1 MKKAAVVF
9 VLLFI
14 LPLNYSLFSCTSFC
28 INTQDEIVFGKNYD
42 WFIDYG
48 LVIVNKKGID
58 KIAFVNNDIPAKWK
72 SKYGSVTFNQ
82 FGREFPNGGMNEAGL
97 VVELMWL
104 DETIY
109 PEKDDRASV
118 GSTLGWIQYQLDNC
132 ASIEEVI
139 QTDKFIRI
147 NRNSVPIHYLVTDK
161 TGESVTIEFIDG
173 KLVWHNKESLPY
185 GVLTNSTARKSID
198 YLNQHEGFG
207 GSSPLPNSKGSL
219 DRFVTACSMVKN
231 YDPSKG
237 KNAVVYGFSILDEVK
252 QGDFTKWS
260 IVYDIK
266 NMIVFFKTVENKT
279 IRNIE
284 FSGLDFNCNTPV
296 KMIDINSDDQGNVIA
311 KLTEYSTK
319 VNRELI
325 EKSYSNVDFL
335 KNVTTES
342 KDKAAKYPEI
352 LTCDGNQQPQ
362 TGSND
367 IYSNPMSFLQSPA
380 AIAAGGFL
388 IISFVVLYRYKH
400 KKRKI
405 L

>member
-1 MKKAAVVF
+1 MKKAAVISALLL
-9 VLLFI
+9 LLF
-14 LPLNYSLFSCTSFC
+14 LKFTSYSCTSFC
-28 INTQDEIVFGKNYD
+28 INTPDELVFGKNYD

-48 LVIVNKKGID
+48 FMIVNKKGID
-58 KIAFVNNDIPAKWK
+58 KIAFVNNDIPAKWQ

-104 DETIY
+104 DETKY

-139 QTDKFIRI
+139 ETDKYIRI
-147 NRNSVPIHYLVTDK
+147 NRNSVPIHYLVADK
-161 TGESVTIEFIDG
+161 SGACVTVEFIDG
-173 KLVWHNKESLPY
+173 KLVYHNKETLPY
-185 GVLTNSTARKSID
+185 GVLTNNTAQNSIE
-198 YLNQHEGFG
+198 YLKEHEGFG
-207 GSSPLPNSKGSL
+207 GNSVLKKTTGSL

-231 YDPSKG
+231 YDPAKG
-237 KNAVVYGFSILDEVK
+237 KNAVDYGFSILDEVK
-252 QGDFTKWS
+252 QGDHTKWS

-284 FSGLDFNCNTPV
+284 FSGLEFDCNTPV
-296 KMIDINSDDQGNVIA
+296 KMIDINSDDQGNVNA
-311 KLTEYSTK
+311 KLIEYSPK

-342 KDKAAKYPEI
+342 KDKAAKYPEV
-352 LTCDGNQQPQ
+352 LTCNGNPQTQ
-362 TGSND
+362 TGSTDFYN
-367 IYSNPMSFLQSPA
+367 SPMDYLKSPV

-388 IISFVVLYRYKH
+388 IVSFAVLYRYKH
-400 KKRKI
+400 RKRKQE
-405 L
+405 

>member
-1 MKKAAVVF
+1 MKRSAAII

-14 LPLNYSLFSCTSFC
+14 LPLNYSLYSCTSFC
-28 INTQDEIVFGKNYD
+28 ISTQDETVFGKNYD

-104 DETIY
+104 DETKY

-161 TGESVTIEFIDG
+161 TGASVTIEFIDG
-173 KLVWHNKESLPY
+173 KLVWHDKESLPY
-185 GVLTNSTARKSID
+185 GVLTNSTARESID

-207 GSSPLPNSKGSL
+207 GSSPLNNSKGSL

-231 YDPSKG
+231 YDPSIG
-237 KNAVVYGFSILDEVK
+237 KNAVEYGFSILDEVN

-260 IVYDIK
+260 IVYDIR
-266 NMIVFFKTVENKT
+266 NMKVFYRTGDNPVV
-279 IRNIE
+279 RNLE

-296 KMIDINSDDQGNVIA
+296 KMIDINSYDKGNVNA
-311 KLTEYSTK
+311 ELTEYSPRT
-319 VNRELI
+319 NRELI
-325 EKSYSNVDFL
+325 ENSYSNVDFL
-335 KNVTTES
+335 KKVTSES
-342 KDKAAKYPEI
+342 KDKASKYPEI
-352 LTCDGNQQPQ
+352 LTCDDSPQPQ

-367 IYSNPMSFLQSPA
+367 FYNNPMNYLNSPV

-400 KKRKI
+400 KKRNQQ
-405 L
+405 